1 MTYTGAFSNAPL
13 YLKAAYQ
20 FGGELAANE
29 EGYRQP
35 NKDER
40 DDIAGYWKDGAAWDD
55 MPKDAQALARQS
67 WNQGYQAERATQ

>member
-1 MTYTGAFSNAPL
+1 MTYTGASSNAPL

-40 DDIAGYWKDGAAWDD
+40 DDIADYWRDGATWDD
-55 MPKDAQALARQS
+55 MPKEDQDAARAS
-67 WNQGYQAERATQ
+67 WTSGYRAEKASR

>member
-1 MTYTGAFSNAPL
+1 MTYTGAASNAPL

-40 DDIAGYWKDGAAWDD
+40 DDIADYWRKDATWSD
-55 MPKDAQALARQS
+55 MPKDAQDKARES
-67 WNQGYQAERATQ
+67 WQNGYNAEKAAR